1 MSQLGSNKKESL
13 GCLGSSV
20 LLLIK
25 VFIFGGGNM
34 KKVSLIM
41 TVLMMFFA
49 ASNTVNAHPGRTDAN
64 GGHTCR
70 TNCEKW
76 GLKYG
81 EYHYHNGGGFGG
93 GSSSGSTS
101 TVQPSGPSP
110 EEIAEEREKSQGE
123 KDGYAAGLKA
133 GYEGKPDIPSPSG
146 SYAYQ
151 EGYNAGYE
159 KGYAEGAKKLEV
171 EKPKARNEGYEFG
184 KKSDSIII
192 PKKYQNNEHLKAA
205 FEEGFRKAVFER
217 DEAKKKEY
225 AKLGYQD
232 GIKDI
237 KNEPKDVKAIY
248 ISAYLEGYEK
258 GQQEL
263 KKRFFKQ
270 GYDAAF
276 KMLEYKKPK
285 LEKEKYIKWYKEG
298 FESNKEVKKI
308 QEVAFELGKN
318 GENYS
323 LPKEYAHAEPIF
335 KHYYNLGLEENKK
348 EKTQTTL
355 GIGAIILGWIVR
367 RFYVA
372 KKMIN

>member
-1 MSQLGSNKKESL
+1 MLRYL
-13 GCLGSSV
+13 MV
-20 LLLIK
+20 HIK
-25 VFIFGGGNM
+25 IIFTVYKRIYFCIFGGGNM

-41 TVLMMFFA
+41 TVLMMFFVT
-49 ASNTVNAHPGRTDAN
+49 SNTVNAHPGRTDAN

-76 GLKYG
+76 GLRYG
-81 EYHYHNGGGFGG
+81 QYHYHNGGSSDSGG

-110 EEIAEEREKSQGE
+110 EEIAEREKSQGE

-133 GYEGKPDIPSPSG
+133 GYEGKTETPSPSG

-151 EGYNAGYE
+151 EGYNAGYK
-159 KGYAEGAKKLEV
+159 KGYTEGAKKLEV
-171 EKPKARNEGYEFG
+171 EKSKARNEGYEFG

-217 DEAKKKEY
+217 DEIKKKEY

-237 KNEPKDVKAIY
+237 KNEPKDVKTIY

-276 KMLEYKKPK
+276 KMLKYKKPK

-308 QEVAFELGKN
+308 QEVAFESGKN
-318 GENYS
+318 GEDYS
-323 LPKEYAHAEPIF
+323 LPKEYAHAEMIF

-348 EKTQTTL
+348 EKTQMTL
-355 GIGAIILGWIVR
+355 GIGAIILGWIAR

-372 KKMIN
+372 KKMIS